1 MKRFC
6 SLSVAVLAAAVLS
19 ACGGGG
25 SEDAGSTT
33 SYATQAAW
41 TNLYAGGNHAWAL
54 SGTTT
59 YQPTSGSNTSYPT
72 TATLVLNPA
81 ADAAFPANG
90 VNAHVLQSTTTVTL
104 AGSTDSSTN
113 NWYLDANLLYMGS
126 VDSDGYCEVAT
137 QSALPQ
143 AYARIGNGGTL
154 ANVNLY
160 ESCSAGAAL
169 VGSGTLNWGLELKN
183 NQAYFC
189 LTSQL
194 GYVSGGSYTEKDCVA
209 IDVNGAI
216 GNAAYLQ
223 ATDVST
229 SGVASLNLSTN

>member
-6 SLSVAVLAAAVLS
+6 SISMAVLAAAVLS

-33 SYATQAAW
+33 TYATQAAW
-41 TNLYAGGNHAWAL
+41 NNLYSTGSHAWAL

-59 YQPTSGSNTSYPT
+59 YQPTSGGTSSYAT
-72 TATLVLNPA
+72 TATLALNPA
-81 ADAAFPANG
+81 ADAVFPANS

-104 AGSTDSSTN
+104 AGSTSSASN

-126 VDSDGYCEVAT
+126 VDSDGYCEVST
-137 QSALPQ
+137 QSALPV
-143 AYARIGNGGTL
+143 ANARIGNGGTL
-154 ANVNLY
+154 ASFNTY

-169 VGSGTLNWGLELKN
+169 VATGSVAWSLESSGG
-183 NQAYFC
+183 QAYFC
-189 LTSQL
+189 LNNQI

-209 IDVNGAI
+209 IDTAGTI
-216 GNAAYLQ
+216 GSKATIT

-229 SGVASLNLSTN
+229 DGVASISLSSN

>member
-1 MKRFC
+1 
-6 SLSVAVLAAAVLS
+6 
-19 ACGGGG
+19 
-25 SEDAGSTT
+25 
-33 SYATQAAW
+33 
-41 TNLYAGGNHAWAL
+41 
-54 SGTTT
+54 
-59 YQPTSGSNTSYPT
+59 
-72 TATLVLNPA
+72 
-81 ADAAFPANG
+81 

-137 QSALPQ
+137 QSALPL
-143 AYARIGNGGTL
+143 AYARIGNSGTL

-169 VGSGTLNWGLELKN
+169 VGTGTLNWGLELKN

-189 LTSQL
+189 LNSQV

-216 GNAAYLQ
+216 GSAAYLRPPMSRP
-223 ATDVST
+223 A
-229 SGVASLNLSTN
+229 AWPR